1 MLYVW
6 WIDHLSPVERAA
18 EWLLWVAG
26 QSICLP
32 DTYVKFELPPDTPTY
47 VSIGVDIKDI
57 PKVSD
62 KDFSVTLNAYF
73 IVKWK
78 DPRIIV
84 RDSRN
89 ASLPGQPPFN
99 MGVNEMFSFFDF
111 KENSLADKILWNV
124 LGFNEIFRSKS
135 LWIYWKSSTHRK
147 GIGTILT
154 FKIFIHLF
162 YIIWPI

>member
-1 MLYVW
+1 M
-6 WIDHLSPVERAA
+6 
-18 EWLLWVAG
+18 AG

-111 KENSLADKILWNV
+111 KENSLADEIL
-124 LGFNEIFRSKS
+124 
-135 LWIYWKSSTHRK
+135 
-147 GIGTILT
+147 
-154 FKIFIHLF
+154 
-162 YIIWPI
+162 